1 MYRPKV
7 IRRNLLPFLEVSGVV
22 YRHFFYRRRLS
33 LFIDS
38 SIQRCD
44 NSTTTNLLRVKGK
57 LMFSHNRFVLG
68 LLALM
73 SFLPLVAQ
81 MTATSA
87 YAQSIGEI
95 LLQVND
101 PSGAA
106 LRATGRLIGP
116 RINSTFQTDVRGT
129 LSLNNLT
136 FGRYH
141 LEISRPG
148 FASRVVE
155 INVNSET
162 PVTQKISLTI
172 QEASTSVT
180 VVSTTPIGQ
189 ADQPLDQIPVSVQG
203 LTAKS
208 LEDSNAL
215 DLADLMNKR
224 LTGVYINEN
233 VGNPFQPD
241 INYRGYT
248 ASPLLGT
255 PEGLSV
261 YLDGVRQNQPF
272 GDIVSWDLI
281 PKAAI
286 RDMALIPGSDPIYG
300 LNTLGGAVSVQTKD
314 GLTAP
319 GGSLQITGGKF
330 GRRAGEGEM
339 GGGLPNGFNYYLA
352 GNLYR
357 EDGWRQYSPS
367 EVRQSF
373 AKLGWT
379 DAKTTIFLSG
389 AYADNWM
396 TGNGTSDFRFLKTD
410 YSDVNTIP
418 DVTWDRSPSLTLNA
432 THVLTDNLNISGNAY
447 YRYVR
452 ADSSNGDLNDDS
464 FDQPLY
470 NLSATD
476 IAALTA
482 AGYTG
487 FPTIGNA
494 TTEPF
499 PYWRCLAQVL
509 ENNSDGEP
517 SEKCN
522 GVITRTTD
530 KQNSYGLSGL
540 VTWRTKHNRLA
551 IGAGWDRGTSTY
563 YQLTQLGYLN
573 PDNVSFTLVPIF
585 LDGTTFSD
593 GDPVDSRVQLHGIV
607 NTPSVYATDT
617 LTYGAWSFTLSGR
630 YNHTS
635 LDNVDYLPTSSVRGN
650 LTSNNV
656 FQRFNPAAGLTYK
669 PSRFFNTYV
678 NYSEASR
685 SPTSIELGCADPDE
699 PCNLPNAL
707 VSDPPLEQ
715 VVSRTFEVG
724 IRSNE
729 KGTLHW
735 SADYF
740 FGQNYN
746 DLLFVASEQTGFG
759 YFLNFGKTR
768 RDGIELELAED
779 WKHWSVGGNYTFL
792 NATYQSPQTVDGGS
806 NSTNDSALAGQPGID
821 DDIHIVPGDY
831 IPQVPR
837 NMMKVFGQYK
847 PSPKL
852 TAELD
857 ILAVGSSFARGNENN
872 LDQPDGV
879 YYLGSGKSAG
889 YGIGNLGARYQLS
902 PRIQLF
908 VQMNNLLDKHY
919 STGAQLG
926 TTPFNNSNQFAA
938 RPFGTP
944 YGTDDGDIPIR
955 TSTFLA
961 PGTPFNVYGGLK
973 IMLWKRRS

>member
-1 MYRPKV
+1 
-7 IRRNLLPFLEVSGVV
+7 
-22 YRHFFYRRRLS
+22 
-33 LFIDS
+33 
-38 SIQRCD
+38 
-44 NSTTTNLLRVKGK
+44 
-57 LMFSHNRFVLG
+57 MFSRKFSAVGFLLLLSIPLQPLFAQATASSVQPQNR
-68 LLALM
+68 
-73 SFLPLVAQ
+73 
-81 MTATSA
+81 
-87 YAQSIGEI
+87 GEI
-95 LLQVND
+95 RIQVID
-101 PSGAA
+101 PTGAA
-106 LRATGRLIGP
+106 LKADGRLIGVGGTN
-116 RINSTFQTDVRGT
+116 RIFQTDALGKFI
-129 LSLNNLT
+129 LSDLA
-136 FGRYH
+136 FGHYKIE
-141 LEISRPG
+141 LSRNG
-148 FASRVVE
+148 FSPRIIGV
-155 INVNSET
+155 NVNST
-162 PVTQKISLTI
+162 IPISQKVSLFI
-172 QEASTSVT
+172 QNASMSVT
-180 VVSTTPIGQ
+180 VISPTPIGQ
-189 ADQPLDQIPVSVQG
+189 VDQPLDQIPVPVQG
-203 LTAKS
+203 LTAKN

-224 LTGVYINEN
+224 LTSVYINEN
-233 VGNPFQPD
+233 AGNPFQPD

-261 YLDGVRQNQPF
+261 YMDGVRQNQPF

-281 PKAAI
+281 PKIAI

-300 LNTLGGAVSVQTKD
+300 LNTLGGAISVQTKD
-314 GLTAP
+314 GRSAS

-330 GRRAGEGEM
+330 GRRAGEGEI
-339 GGGLPNGFNYYLA
+339 GDVLPNGFNYYLA

-357 EDGWRQYSPS
+357 EDGWRQFSPS

-373 AKLGWT
+373 AKLGWANERT
-379 DAKTTIFLSG
+379 SISLSG
-389 AYADNWM
+389 AYADNWL

-418 DVTWDRSPSLTLNA
+418 DVTWDRSPSLTLNVNHA
-432 THVLTDNLNISGNAY
+432 VSDNLTFSGNAY

-464 FDQPLY
+464 FDQSLY
-470 NLSATD
+470 NLSASD

-487 FPTIGNA
+487 FPTTGNA
-494 TTEPF
+494 TTEPY

-509 ENNSDGEP
+509 ENNSGGEP

-540 VTWRTKHNRLA
+540 MTWRTKHNRLA
-551 IGAGWDRGTSTY
+551 IGTGWDRGTSTY
-563 YQLTQLGYLN
+563 HQLTQLGYLN

-593 GDPVDSRVQLHGIV
+593 GDPVDTQVLLHGIA
-607 NTPSVYATDT
+607 NTPSIYATDT
-617 LTYGAWSFTLSGR
+617 LAYSQWTFTLSGR
-630 YNHTS
+630 YNRTS
-635 LDNVDYLPTSSVRGN
+635 LNNVDYLPVSAARGN

-656 FQRFNPAAGLTYK
+656 FQRFNPAAGFTYK
-669 PSRFFNTYV
+669 PSRHFNIYF

-685 SPTSIELGCADPDE
+685 SPTSIELGCADPTE

-707 VSDPPLEQ
+707 VSDPPLKQ
-715 VVSRTFEVG
+715 VVSRTFEAG

-729 KGTLHW
+729 ESGTFHW

-768 RDGIELELAED
+768 RDGFELELSED
-779 WKHWSVGGNYTFL
+779 WQHWGIGGNYTFL

-806 NSTNDSALAGQPGID
+806 NSTNESALAGQPGID

-837 NMMKVFGQYK
+837 NMLKIYGQYK
-847 PSPKL
+847 LSSKL

-857 ILAVGSSFARGNENN
+857 ILGVGSSFARGNENN

-889 YGIGNLGARYQLS
+889 YGIANMGARYQMTS
-902 PRIQLF
+902 RVQLF

-926 TTPFNNSNQFAA
+926 TTPFDNNNHFVA

-944 YGTDDGDIPIR
+944 YGTGDGEIPIR

-961 PGTPFNVYGGLK
+961 PGTPFNIYGGLK
-973 IMLWKRRS
+973 ITLWKKKSSHI

>member
-1 MYRPKV
+1 MA
-7 IRRNLLPFLEVSGVV
+7 N
-22 YRHFFYRRRLS
+22 H
-33 LFIDS
+33 
-38 SIQRCD
+38 
-44 NSTTTNLLRVKGK
+44 TLRKAI
-57 LMFSHNRFVLG
+57 MFSRCCSAMGFLLLLTFPLRPLLG
-68 LLALM
+68 QA
-73 SFLPLVAQ
+73 
-81 MTATSA
+81 TATSP
-87 YAQSIGEI
+87 YGQSRGEI
-95 LLQVND
+95 RLQVTD
-101 PSGAA
+101 PTGAA
-106 LRATGRLIGP
+106 LKAAVRLVGP
-116 RINSTFQTDVRGT
+116 EGTTRNFQTDAQGAV
-129 LSLNNLT
+129 LLNDLP
-136 FGRYH
+136 FGNYRV
-141 LEISRPG
+141 EISSSG
-148 FASRVVE
+148 FSPRTIA
-155 INVNSET
+155 INVTS
-162 PVTQKISLTI
+162 PARVSQQISLRV
-172 QEASTSVT
+172 QGASASVT
-180 VVSTTPIGQ
+180 VISPTPIGQ
-189 ADQPLDQIPVSVQG
+189 ADQSLDQIPVNVQG
-203 LTAKS
+203 LTAKN

-224 LTGVYINEN
+224 LSGVYINEN

-272 GDIVSWDLI
+272 GDVVAWDLI
-281 PKAAI
+281 PKIAI
-286 RDMALIPGSDPIYG
+286 QDMALIPGSDPVYG
-300 LNTLGGAVSVQTKD
+300 LNTLGGAVSVQTKN
-314 GLTAP
+314 GLTNA

-330 GRRAGEGEM
+330 GVRTGEGEL
-339 GGGLPNGFNYYLA
+339 GGALPKGFNYYLG

-357 EDGWRQYSPS
+357 EDGWRQFSPS
-367 EVRQSF
+367 EVRQAF
-373 AKLGWT
+373 AKVGWA
-379 DAKTTIFLSG
+379 DAKTTVFLSG
-389 AYADNWM
+389 AYADNWL
-396 TGNGTSDFRFLKTD
+396 TGNGTSDFRFLNVNYT
-410 YSDVNTIP
+410 SVNTIP
-418 DVTWDRSPSLTLNA
+418 DVTWDRSPFLTLNA
-432 THVLTDNLNISGNAY
+432 THAVTDNLAFSGNLY

-464 FDQPLY
+464 FDQSLY
-470 NLSATD
+470 DLSKGD

-487 FPTIGNA
+487 FPTTGNA
-494 TTEPF
+494 TTEPQ

-509 ENNSDGEP
+509 QNDTGGEP

-530 KQNSYGLSGL
+530 KQNGYGLSGL
-540 VTWRTKHNRLA
+540 MTWRTKNNRLSV
-551 IGAGWDRGTSTY
+551 GAGWDRGTSTY
-563 YQLTQLGYLN
+563 HQLTELGYLN
-573 PDNVSFTLVPIF
+573 TDNVSFTLVPIF

-593 GDPVDSRVQLHGIV
+593 GDPVDSRVQLHGTE

-617 LTYGAWSFTLSGR
+617 FVHGPWALTLAGR

-635 LDNVDYLPTSSVRGN
+635 LDNVDYLPPSAARGD

-656 FQRFNPAAGLTYK
+656 YQRFNPAAGFTYR
-669 PSRFFNTYV
+669 PSGLFNTYF

-685 SPTSIELGCADPDE
+685 SPTSIELGCADPTE

-707 VSDPPLEQ
+707 VSDPPLKQ

-724 IRSNE
+724 IRSND
-729 KGTLHW
+729 GGMLHW
-735 SADYF
+735 GADYF

-768 RDGIELELAED
+768 RDGVELELGQD
-779 WKHWSVGGNYTFL
+779 WRHWSVGSNYTFL

-806 NSTNDSALAGQPGID
+806 NSTNDSALAGQPGLD
-821 DDIHIVPGDY
+821 DVIHITPGDY

-837 NMMKVFGQYK
+837 NILKVFGQYR
-847 PSPKL
+847 PSSKL
-852 TAELD
+852 TTELN

-879 YYLGSGKSAG
+879 YYLGPGKSAG
-889 YGIGNLGARYQLS
+889 YGVAGIGARYQLIS
-902 PRIQLF
+902 RIQLF

-919 STGAQLG
+919 SSGAQLG
-926 TTPFNNSNQFAA
+926 TTPFDNNNLFVA

-944 YGTDDGDIPIR
+944 YGTGDGDIPIR

-961 PGTPFNVYGGLK
+961 PGAPFNISGGLK
-973 IMLWKRRS
+973 IMLWKR

>member
-1 MYRPKV
+1 MFP
-7 IRRNLLPFLEVSGVV
+7 RNLAALVLFAASAPIAV
-22 YRHFFYRRRLS
+22 YS
-33 LFIDS
+33 
-38 SIQRCD
+38 Q
-44 NSTTTNLLRVKGK
+44 ST
-57 LMFSHNRFVLG
+57 
-68 LLALM
+68 
-73 SFLPLVAQ
+73 
-81 MTATSA
+81 
-87 YAQSIGEI
+87 GEI
-95 LLQVND
+95 KLHVTD
-101 PSGAA
+101 PSGAS
-106 LRATGRLIGP
+106 LRASGRLNGP
-116 RINSTFQTDVRGT
+116 DGVYRTFETNGQGDLDLTGLNSGHYRLQVIRSGFAPQII
-129 LSLNNLT
+129 SLDLT
-136 FGRYH
+136 TTAP
-141 LEISRPG
+141 ISR
-148 FASRVVE
+148 E
-155 INVNSET
+155 IKLGLQS
-162 PVTQKISLTI
+162 
-172 QEASTSVT
+172 ASTSVT
-180 VVSTTPIGQ
+180 VFSSTPIGQ
-189 ADQPLDQIPVSVQG
+189 ADQSLDQIPVPVQG
-203 LTAKS
+203 ITAKN

-224 LTGVYINEN
+224 LTSVFINEN
-233 VGNPFQPD
+233 VGNPYQPD

-272 GDIVSWDLI
+272 GDVVAWDLI
-281 PKAAI
+281 PKIAI
-286 RDMALIPGSDPIYG
+286 SDMALIPGSDPVYG

-319 GGSLQITGGKF
+319 GASLQITGGKF
-330 GRRAGEGEM
+330 GRRAGEGEI
-339 GGGLPNGFNYYLA
+339 GGVLRDGFNYYVA

-379 DAKTTIFLSG
+379 DSKTTVTFAG
-389 AYADNWM
+389 DYADNWL
-396 TGNGTSDFRFLKTD
+396 TGNGTSDFRFLNMD

-432 THVLTDNLNISGNAY
+432 THAVSDNLTFSGNAY

-452 ADSSNGDLNDDS
+452 SDVSNGDLNDDT
-464 FDQPLY
+464 FDQSLY
-470 NLSATD
+470 NLSAGD
-476 IAALTA
+476 IAALEA
-482 AGYTG
+482 AGYSG
-487 FPTIGNA
+487 FPTTGNA

-509 ENNSDGEP
+509 EDQGSGEP

-522 GVITRTTD
+522 GVVTRSTD

-540 VTWRTKHNRLA
+540 MTWRAKHNRLA
-551 IGAGWDRGTSTY
+551 VGAGWDRGTSTY
-563 YQLTQLGYLN
+563 HQLSQLGYLDPN
-573 PDNVSFTLVPIF
+573 NVSFTLVDAF
-585 LDGTTFSD
+585 LDGSTMSD
-593 GDPVDSRVQLHGIV
+593 GDPVDTQVLLHGIV
-607 NTPSVYATDT
+607 NTPSIYATDT
-617 LTYGAWSFTLSGR
+617 LTYGPLSVTVSGR

-635 LDNVDYLPTSSVRGN
+635 LDNVDYLPISAARGN

-656 FQRFNPAAGLTYK
+656 FQRFNPAAGVTYK
-669 PSRFFNTYV
+669 PSRFFNTYF

-685 SPTSIELGCADPDE
+685 APTSIELGCADPTE

-707 VSDPPLEQ
+707 VSDPPLKQ

-729 KGTLHW
+729 EGTLHW
-735 SADYF
+735 AADYF

-768 RDGIELELAED
+768 RDGVELELGED
-779 WKHWSVGGNYTFL
+779 WRHWSAGGNYTFL
-792 NATYQSPQTVDGGS
+792 NATYQSPQTIDGGS
-806 NSTNDSALAGQPGID
+806 NSTNDSALAGMPGLD
-821 DDIHIVPGDY
+821 DNIHIVPGDF

-837 NMMKVFGQYK
+837 NLLKFYGQYK
-847 PSPKL
+847 PSAKL
-852 TAELD
+852 VAEVD
-857 ILAVGSSFARGNENN
+857 VLAAGSSFARGNENN

-879 YYLGSGKSAG
+879 YYLGPGKSAG
-889 YGIGNLGARYQLS
+889 YGIGNIGAHYQVH
-902 PRIQLF
+902 PHIQLF
-908 VQMNNLLDKHY
+908 VQVNNVLDKHY

-926 TTPFNNSNQFAA
+926 TTPFDNNNHFVA

-944 YGTDDGDIPIR
+944 YGTGDGDIPIR

-961 PGTPFNVYGGLK
+961 PGTPFNIYGGLK
-973 IMLWKRRS
+973 ITLWNKH

>member
-1 MYRPKV
+1 
-7 IRRNLLPFLEVSGVV
+7 
-22 YRHFFYRRRLS
+22 
-33 LFIDS
+33 
-38 SIQRCD
+38 
-44 NSTTTNLLRVKGK
+44 
-57 LMFSHNRFVLG
+57 MFSRRCSTIGFLFLLSVPLSTLLG
-68 LLALM
+68 QTT
-73 SFLPLVAQ
+73 V
-81 MTATSA
+81 TSL
-87 YAQSIGEI
+87 YGQSKGAIRI
-95 LLQVND
+95 QVTD
-101 PSGAA
+101 STGAA
-106 LRATGRLIGP
+106 LKASGRLIGP
-116 RINSTFQTDVRGT
+116 EGISHNFQTDALGTFTVNDLPLGHYRLELSRGGFSPRT
-129 LSLNNLT
+129 IAIDVAST
-136 FGRYH
+136 APVSQ
-141 LEISRPG
+141 EISL
-148 FASRVVE
+148 AV
-155 INVNSET
+155 
-162 PVTQKISLTI
+162 QD
-172 QEASTSVT
+172 ASTSVS
-180 VVSTTPIGQ
+180 VISPTPIGQ
-189 ADQPLDQIPVSVQG
+189 ADQPLDQIPVNVQG
-203 LTAKS
+203 LTAKD

-215 DLADLMNKR
+215 DLAQLMNRR
-224 LTGVYINEN
+224 LSGVYINDN

-272 GDIVSWDLI
+272 GDVVAWDLI
-281 PKAAI
+281 PKIAI
-286 RDMALIPGSDPIYG
+286 RDMALIPGSDPVYG

-330 GRRAGEGEM
+330 GVRAAEGEL
-339 GGGLPNGFNYYLA
+339 GTTLPKGFNLYLA

-357 EDGWRQYSPS
+357 EDGWRQFSPS
-367 EVRQSF
+367 EVRQAF
-373 AKLGWT
+373 AKIGWT
-379 DAKTTIFLSG
+379 SAKTTVYLSG
-389 AYADNWM
+389 AYADNWL
-396 TGNGTSDFRFLKTD
+396 TGNGTSDFRFLKVN

-418 DVTWDRSPSLTLNA
+418 DVTWDRSPSLTFNA
-432 THVLTDNLNISGNAY
+432 THALTDNLSFSGNAY

-452 ADSSNGDLNDDS
+452 SDSSNGDLNDDS
-464 FDQPLY
+464 FDQSLY

-487 FPTIGNA
+487 FPITGNA
-494 TTEPF
+494 TTQPF
-499 PYWRCLAQVL
+499 PFWLCVAQSL
-509 ENNSDGEP
+509 EGDDGEP
-517 SEKCN
+517 SETCN

-540 VTWRTKHNRLA
+540 MTWRTKYNRLS
-551 IGAGWDRGTSTY
+551 IGASWDRGTSTY
-563 YQLTQLGYLN
+563 HQLTQLGYLN
-573 PDNVSFTLVPIF
+573 TDNVSFTLIPVF

-593 GDPVDSRVQLHGIV
+593 GDQVDSRVQLHGVI
-607 NTPSVYATDT
+607 NTTSIYATDT
-617 LTYGAWSFTLSGR
+617 FARGPWTVTLSGR

-635 LDNVDYLPTSSVRGN
+635 LDNVDYLPVSSVRGD

-656 FQRFNPAAGLTYK
+656 FQRFNPAAGFTYK
-669 PSRFFNTYV
+669 PTHFFNTYF

-685 SPTSIELGCADPDE
+685 SPTSIELGCADPNE

-707 VSDPPLEQ
+707 VSDPPLKQ

-729 KGTLHW
+729 GGTFHW

-746 DLLFVASEQTGFG
+746 DLLFVASKQTGFG

-768 RDGIELELAED
+768 RDGVELELGKD
-779 WKHWSVGGNYTFL
+779 WQHWGVGSNYTFL
-792 NATYQSPQTVDGGS
+792 NATYQSPQTIDGGS

-821 DDIHIVPGDY
+821 DNIHIVPGDY
-831 IPQVPR
+831 IPQAPR
-837 NMMKVFGQYK
+837 NMLKVFGQYK
-847 PSPKL
+847 PTSKL
-852 TAELD
+852 IAELN

-879 YYLGSGKSAG
+879 YYLGPGKSAG
-889 YGIGNLGARYQLS
+889 YGIASVGARYQIIS
-902 PRIQLF
+902 RIQLF

-926 TTPFNNSNQFAA
+926 TTPFDNNNHFVAQ
-938 RPFGTP
+938 PFGTP
-944 YGTDDGDIPIR
+944 YGTGDGEIPIR

-961 PGTPFNVYGGLK
+961 PGTPFNIFGGLK
-973 IMLWKRRS
+973 ITLWKR